1 MCEFT
6 VSINGEK
13 VLEDVIFAIAD
24 GKDVVVRDIVGTS
37 RRVNN
42 ARITEVNVLTTKII
56 LSTG

>member
-6 VSINGEK
+6 VYLNGEK
-13 VLEDVIFAIAD
+13 VLEDVVFAVAD

>member
-6 VSINGEK
+6 VYLNGEK
-13 VLEDVIFAIAD
+13 VLEDVIFAMTD
-24 GKDVVVRDIVGTS
+24 GKDVVVRDIIGAS

-56 LSTG
+56 LSMG